1 MATRSLLFG
10 FFAYCYEVIAY
21 EIDTTES
28 AIADDLYVLIFFG
41 RAEVGFHYLWERT
54 GLMI

>member
-10 FFAYCYEVIAY
+10 FFAYSYEVITY

-28 AIADDLYVLIFFG
+28 AIADDLYVLILFG
-41 RAEVGFHYLWERT
+41 RAEVGFHYLT
-54 GLMI
+54 